1 MILSQSFLPT
11 LKEDPREAE
20 IISHKLMLR
29 AGMISKTASG
39 IYSLLPLGIKVL
51 RKVEDIIR
59 DEHAKAGIQE
69 LLMPILQP
77 ADLWQESGRYDDYG
91 QEMLRVKDRHD
102 KDFLFGPTNE
112 EVITDI
118 FRKFVN
124 SYKDLPT
131 NLYQIQWKFR
141 DEIRPRFGVMRAR
154 EFYMKDAYSFDLDQ
168 ESAIQTYKKYFKLY
182 LNIFK
187 RIGVI
192 AIPIRAETG
201 AIGGDL
207 SHEFQILA
215 DTGESE
221 VFCDKKLITDLENG
235 IDDFETLTNY
245 YQAADDLHD
254 KSKNYDFELITK
266 RGIEVGQVF
275 NFGDKYSKSMN
286 CGINDAGGNK
296 VFPNM
301 GSYGIGVSRLIAA
314 IIESSH
320 DDKGIIWPEAVAP
333 FDAVVINLAPKD
345 ELCSQKSLELY
356 QKLKAQNLDVLL
368 DDKQDQAGA
377 KFSRA
382 DLIGIPKQFIIGP
395 RAMKNNKLEVKIRK
409 TNKRSEVDFDSL

>member
-29 AGMISKTASG
+29 SGMISKTASG
-39 IYSLLPLGIKVL
+39 IYSILPIGIKVL
-51 RKVEDIIR
+51 RKLENIIKE
-59 DEHAKAGIQE
+59 EHEKAGIQE

-91 QEMLRVKDRHD
+91 QEMLRVKDRHN

-112 EVITDI
+112 EVLTDI

-154 EFYMKDAYSFDLDQ
+154 EFFMKDAYSFDIDK
-168 ESAIQTYKKYFKLY
+168 ESAIKTYKKYFKLY

-187 RIGVI
+187 RIGVV

-221 VFCDKKLITDLENG
+221 VFCDKRLLNDLENG
-235 IDDFETLTNY
+235 VDDFEILTNY
-245 YQAADDLHD
+245 YQAADELHD
-254 KSKNYDFELITK
+254 KNKIYDFELVSK

-286 CGINDAGGNK
+286 CGINDANGNK
-296 VFPNM
+296 IFPNM

-333 FDAVVINLAPKD
+333 FDAVIINLAPKD

-356 QKLKAQNLDVLL
+356 HKLKAQNLDVLL

-377 KFSRA
+377 KFARA

-395 RAMKNNKLEVKIRK
+395 RAMKNNKVEVKIRK
-409 TNKRSEVDFDSL
+409 TYERYEAEFSSL